1 MNKIN
6 YVIGMTTLSCL
17 FLLVGCKND
26 SFKTKEITLKKNRW
40 VVEYGNKIPK
50 DVTTYLANKMDFTGN
65 IELIG
70 IPKNETEKEYPAI
83 GEYQLTL
90 KNDDQERKIKV
101 IVTDTI
107 APVFNDIKEI
117 YEVEYGKKFDLKNIK
132 AEDLSSVDYTL
143 DDSSVNYKKAGT
155 YDAIVIAKDS
165 SYNESKQKIKIKVK
179 TKKENSKSES
189 TLNKIQKNDNQSS
202 DNISEEKNYFHRI
215 NINCI
220 LQNPELPS
228 GCEITSLTMSLNY
241 NGYKVD
247 KIELSDNFLPKGKIG
262 ETDYN
267 VAFVGNPKDNTG
279 FGCYAPV
286 IVNTAN
292 NYLKSVESKKT
303 AFNLTGSSLQ
313 EIFKYIDSNIPVI
326 VWVTNEMKAP
336 YISRTWYVNGK
347 ELSWKSNEH
356 CLLLIGYNKEKNV
369 VYTCDPLRGN
379 VTYNMDLFNER
390 YIQMGSQ
397 SVIIK

>member
-17 FLLVGCKND
+17 FLLVGCKNE

-336 YISRTWYVNGK
+336 YISRTWYVMVKNYRGK
-347 ELSWKSNEH
+347 VMNIVCS
-356 CLLLIGYNKEKNV
+356 
-369 VYTCDPLRGN
+369 
-379 VTYNMDLFNER
+379 
-390 YIQMGSQ
+390 
-397 SVIIK
+397 

>member
-17 FLLVGCKND
+17 FLLVGCKNE

-165 SYNESKQKIKIKVK
+165 SYNESK
-179 TKKENSKSES
+179 KKN
-189 TLNKIQKNDNQSS
+189 
-202 DNISEEKNYFHRI
+202 
-215 NINCI
+215 
-220 LQNPELPS
+220 
-228 GCEITSLTMSLNY
+228 
-241 NGYKVD
+241 
-247 KIELSDNFLPKGKIG
+247 
-262 ETDYN
+262 
-267 VAFVGNPKDNTG
+267 
-279 FGCYAPV
+279 
-286 IVNTAN
+286 
-292 NYLKSVESKKT
+292 
-303 AFNLTGSSLQ
+303 
-313 EIFKYIDSNIPVI
+313 
-326 VWVTNEMKAP
+326 
-336 YISRTWYVNGK
+336 
-347 ELSWKSNEH
+347 
-356 CLLLIGYNKEKNV
+356 
-369 VYTCDPLRGN
+369 
-379 VTYNMDLFNER
+379 
-390 YIQMGSQ
+390 
-397 SVIIK
+397 